1 MNRTSLL
8 VALGGVAASTG
19 AFAAETTALEEIVV
33 TSERREMELQDTPM
47 SVMALSAEGLEAKG
61 VDNLMELAD
70 FTPNLS
76 IKGGRTGGNNAPVFS
91 IRGIGG
97 GGGAT
102 GERGVALYIDGIYVP
117 RTSGSIFKVFD
128 IERSEV
134 LRGPQGTL
142 FGRNSE
148 GGAIRLFTRQPTNE
162 FDAYVRGTLGN
173 YDQDISAMVNV
184 PIGDNLAIR
193 AQAAYLDEEGYVTR
207 ATQDLGGSKTT
218 NRLRPVPQPLID
230 HIGKTFIATT
240 AEKDQ
245 AGRIINGQRPQ
256 Q

>member
-1 MNRTSLL
+1 MNTSKIVCTNRPVGRA
-8 VALGGVAASTG
+8 VALLLAMGGVAASTG
-19 AFAAETTALEEIVV
+19 AFGAETAALEEIVV
-33 TSERREMELQDTPM
+33 TAERRETALQDTPM

-61 VDNLMELAD
+61 VDDLMELSD

-117 RTSGSIFKVFD
+117 RTSGSVFKVFD
-128 IERSEV
+128 IERAEV

-148 GGAIRLFTRQPTNE
+148 GGAIRLFTQQPTHE

-173 YDQDISAMVNV
+173 YDQDISAHGQCAGGRQ
-184 PIGDNLAIR
+184 PGDPR
-193 AQAAYLDEEGYVTR
+193 AGRLSRRG
-207 ATQDLGGSKTT
+207 
-218 NRLRPVPQPLID
+218 RLREAR
-230 HIGKTFIATT
+230 HAG
-240 AEKDQ
+240 
-245 AGRIINGQRPQ
+245 AGRQ
-256 Q
+256 QDHTGTHPGRLLRSPTTSS